1 MWKLK
6 NKKSLLRCGRDFL
19 LLRWV
24 FGNFAMS
31 KDLVERT
38 GKADG
43 LEWSVLDYGN
53 HSKGL
58 VQKWEVNINLLKDIC
73 CFSQN

>member
-1 MWKLK
+1 L
-6 NKKSLLRCGRDFL
+6 
-19 LLRWV
+19 
-24 FGNFAMS
+24 GNLAKS

-53 HSKGL
+53 HAKGL